1 MIKEA
6 GHLTLYM
13 LIGPIAVS
21 GGLGAT
27 AGYIYDQ
34 QGLSIALI
42 CSTIFA
48 LGLGS
53 FVYVMFYRYLLNNEA
68 IKYLGAFYLATFV
81 ATLLSTILSFN
92 GIFYLFT

>member
-1 MIKEA
+1 MIKEV

-21 GGLGAT
+21 GGLSAA
-27 AGYIYDQ
+27 AGNIYDQ
-34 QGLSIALI
+34 EGLSIALI
-42 CSTIFA
+42 CSAIFA

-53 FVYVMFYRYLLNNEA
+53 FVYVMFYRLLNNVA

-92 GIFYLFT
+92 GVFYLFT

>member
-1 MIKEA
+1 
-6 GHLTLYM
+6 M
-13 LIGPIAVS
+13 LIGPIAVF
-21 GGLGAT
+21 GGLSAE
-27 AGYIYDQ
+27 AGNIYDQ

-53 FVYVMFYRYLLNNEA
+53 FVYVMFYRLLDNAA
-68 IKYLGAFYLATFV
+68 IKNLGAFYLATFV

-92 GIFYLFT
+92 GVFYLFT

>member
-13 LIGPIAVS
+13 LIGPIAVF
-21 GGLGAT
+21 GGLSAE
-27 AGYIYDQ
+27 ASYIYDQ

-53 FVYVMFYRYLLNNEA
+53 FVYVMFYRYDLEA

-92 GIFYLFT
+92 GVFYLFT

>member
-13 LIGPIAVS
+13 LIGPIAVF
-21 GGLGAT
+21 GGLGAA
-27 AGYIYDQ
+27 AGDIYDQ

-42 CSTIFA
+42 CSAIFA

-53 FVYVMFYRYLLNNEA
+53 FVYVMFYRYLLNVA

-92 GIFYLFT
+92 GVFYLFT